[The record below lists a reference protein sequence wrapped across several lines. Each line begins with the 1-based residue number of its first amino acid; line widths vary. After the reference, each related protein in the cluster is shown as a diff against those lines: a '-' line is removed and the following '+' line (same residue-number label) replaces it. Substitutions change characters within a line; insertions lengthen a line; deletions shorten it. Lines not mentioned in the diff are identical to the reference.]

1 MIFIKQGLLFVKN
14 STIEEREKINL
25 NNEQIRYELE

>member
-25 NNEQIRYELE
+25 NNEQRRYELE